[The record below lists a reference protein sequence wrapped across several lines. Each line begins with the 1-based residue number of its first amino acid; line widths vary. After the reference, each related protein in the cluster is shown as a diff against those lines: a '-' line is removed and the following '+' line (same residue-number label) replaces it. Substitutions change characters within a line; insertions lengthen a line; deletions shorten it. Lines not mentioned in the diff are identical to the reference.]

1 MGNELQ
7 EVGTQGENS
16 ARLSDERQR
25 DEAFGCEQP
34 LALDPCLR
42 EESSGLRCVQSS
54 VAIVPAGQETQPG
67 PERSVWPRVRHL
79 IGRPSATPL
88 PGAGPESSARRAPPV
103 WALEVRGSR
112 SRDRGRAG
120 DAIRE

>member
-25 DEAFGCEQP
+25 DKTFGCEQP

-54 VAIVPAGQETQPG
+54 VAIVPAAQETQPG
-67 PERSVWPRVRHL
+67 PERGVY
-79 IGRPSATPL
+79 GRGFVT
-88 PGAGPESSARRAPPV
+88 
-103 WALEVRGSR
+103 R
-112 SRDRGRAG
+112 SEDRPHFRCPARGRRVQ
-120 DAIRE
+120 REEPHPLRDGRWR